1 MLKKGD
7 LIRVP
12 ANCYLSKRPSELHV
26 VDKYLYLNKPEV
38 GIFIRY
44 QNNSKV
50 LLFIKNNYWS
60 ADISDVN
67 KCRSKNVS

>member
-67 KCRSKNVS
+67 KCSSKNAS

>member
-1 MLKKGD
+1 MLRKGD

-12 ANCYLSKRPSELHV
+12 ADCYLSKRPSELHV

-67 KCRSKNVS
+67 KYRSKNAS

>member
-50 LLFIKNNYWS
+50 LLFIKNNYW
-60 ADISDVN
+60 
-67 KCRSKNVS
+67 